1 MWTWH
6 VIGLL
11 LLPAVLIGQ
20 ERVTRPTLPLGSTLL
35 IEPSSGSRVIGV
47 LYRQTEDSLVIDQ
60 LRQKGRRYIATS
72 DIKTIAI
79 GSRSMG
85 AGLLRT
91 GIFATG
97 FLFLNQANNSS
108 SAKQDAAIGISTAL
122 VLNTV
127 VWPDYKWQ
135 PVRW

>member
-6 VIGLL
+6 LIGLL

-35 IEPSSGSRVIGV
+35 IESSSASRVIGV

-60 LRQKGRRYIATS
+60 LRPKGRRYIATS

-79 GSRSMG
+79 GNRSIG

-91 GIFATG
+91 GIFVTG
-97 FLFLNQANNSS
+97 FLFLNQANKSS
-108 SAKQDAAIGISTAL
+108 SAKQDAAIAISTAL